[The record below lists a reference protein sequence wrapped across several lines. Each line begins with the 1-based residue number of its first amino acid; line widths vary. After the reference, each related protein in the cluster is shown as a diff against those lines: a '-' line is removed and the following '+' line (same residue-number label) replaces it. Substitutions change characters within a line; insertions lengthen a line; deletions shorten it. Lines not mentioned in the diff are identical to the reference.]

1 MRGVQN
7 FALIVFAFLIILLLP
22 SLPLWLVAAAPVL
35 GLWKWWILRSGTGQP
50 SRILLSALGVMLL
63 TFVLLDS
70 APLFSRDSMMSV
82 ICISAMLFL
91 LDRPHQ
97 RQVMLVHGA
106 FYGML
111 ISLLVI
117 RATPLPLFIYFFMT
131 VLIFFSLLIH
141 HLPPSA
147 LLSLW
152 PLGRN
157 ILKISLPV
165 AAILLPV
172 YFFFPEIRPKTSNYA
187 VSGLSDML
195 EPGRIAQL
203 AQSDRVAF
211 RVRFLQEKPGAQPL
225 YWRTMVLEESFGM
238 TWRKKRKIEML
249 DYTPRPVAGPLNYE
263 MIPEVR
269 LGLALPLLEHTIA
282 VHSAGFTPKPGP
294 AQIWWHPDL
303 RIYQTQIELIEAS
316 AALMDRFYVS
326 HPPVQEE
333 LKIQISSRTRA
344 LANEL
349 KTRTPDQQVQF
360 LLEWMRGFTYTL
372 KPGTLSQEDALDDF
386 LFVKKRGFCEHFAAA
401 FATLLQLAGTPAR
414 VVTGYEG
421 GAFIGNSDFLLVRD
435 SDAHAWVEVF
445 WDHRWR
451 RVDPT
456 LVARSEIS
464 RESERAWVTALP
476 AAWFAYGLRVVAI
489 KLREWAQE
497 FEYLWMALAA
507 VLAVI
512 VPIQIYRLQK
522 KRLNRPIW
530 QTAMETFLRDLEKR
544 GLKRERHEGMRD
556 FLERVA
562 QTYPQNA
569 EDLEKLSRLY
579 QDVLYGPETERS
591 EAEKLLRNFQVLRRR
606 INKAPRPIHDEY
618 LAPR

>member
-1 MRGVQN
+1 MKGVQN
-7 FALIVFAFLIILLLP
+7 FALIVFAFLIILLL
-22 SLPLWLVAAAPVL
+22 SELPLWLVVSAPVL

-50 SRILLSALGVMLL
+50 SRILLSAIGLMLL

-70 APLFSRDSMMSV
+70 APLFSRDSMMAV
-82 ICISAMLFL
+82 VCISTMLFL
-91 LDRPHQ
+91 LDRPHP
-97 RQVMLVHGA
+97 RQVLMVHGG

-117 RATPLPLFIYFFMT
+117 RAVPLPLFIYFFMT
-131 VLIFFSLLIH
+131 VLIFFSLMIH
-141 HLPPSA
+141 HLPPAA

-165 AAILLPV
+165 SAILLPV
-172 YFFFPEIRPKTSNYA
+172 YFFFPEIRPRTSDYA

-211 RVRFLQEKPGAQPL
+211 RVRFLQGKPGAQPL
-225 YWRTMVLEESFGM
+225 YWRSMVLEESFGM

-249 DYTPRPVAGPLNYE
+249 DYTPRQAAGPLTYE

-282 VHSAGFTPKPGP
+282 VQSIGSTPRPGP

-303 RIYQTQIELIEAS
+303 RVYQTQNELIEAS
-316 AALMDRFYVS
+316 AAPMDRFYVNR
-326 HPPVQEE
+326 PLAQEE
-333 LKIQISSRTRA
+333 LKIQISPRTRTVV
-344 LANEL
+344 NQL
-349 KTRTPDQQVQF
+349 KARTPEQQVQF
-360 LLEWMRGFTYTL
+360 LLDWMREFTYTL
-372 KPGTLSQEDALDDF
+372 KPGTLSREDALDDF
-386 LFVKKRGFCEHFAAA
+386 LFVKKRGFCEHFAAS
-401 FATLLQLAGTPAR
+401 FASLLQLAGTPAR

-421 GAFIGNSDFLLVRD
+421 GVQIGNSDFLLVRD

-456 LVARSEIS
+456 LVAKSEVP

-476 AAWFAYGLRVVAI
+476 AAWFAYGLRIVVI
-489 KLREWAQE
+489 KLREWTQE

-507 VLAVI
+507 LLAVI
-512 VPIQIYRLQK
+512 VPIQIYRLQR

-530 QTAMETFLRDLEKR
+530 QTAMEAFLRDLEKR
-544 GLKRERHEGMRD
+544 GIKRESHEGMRD
-556 FLERVA
+556 FLRRVA
-562 QTYPQNA
+562 QAYPRNA
-569 EDLEKLSRLY
+569 EDLEKLSQLY
-579 QDVLYGPETERS
+579 MDVLYGPEAERS
-591 EAEKLLRNFQVLRRR
+591 AAERLLRNFQVLRRQ
-606 INKAPRPIHDEY
+606 INKSSASIHDEY
-618 LAPR
+618 LVPR